1 MSRVVGLLSWYD
13 EAPSWLAA
21 TVASFAPYIDALVA
35 VDGPYAAF
43 PHNGRAKSSPEQVEA
58 IQRVADAVGIELI
71 IHQPSYP
78 WLGGEVEKRTQAFH
92 LCQSITDDQDW
103 IWVFDADEVL
113 TKAPSDFRLQLEDAP
128 SDAVAA
134 TLTQTRN
141 LDELG
146 DVAGAMSFQPDS
158 HHDLTMI
165 FRALDGL
172 RVMGRHD
179 TYVAG
184 TDENPVYLWGPST
197 LPVVTPWRM
206 VGLEVEH
213 RTHRRAAV
221 RKAQSAE
228 YYRTRDALGLERLG
242 VRVMETEDGSIKA
255 VR

>member
-21 TVASFAPYIDALVA
+21 CVASFAPHIDALVA

-43 PHNGRAKSSPEQVEA
+43 PHNGKAKSSPEQAEA
-58 IQRVADAVGIELI
+58 IQRVCDAVGLELI
-71 IHQPSYP
+71 LHQPSFP
-78 WLGGEVEKRTQAFH
+78 WIGGEVEKRTQAFH
-92 LCQSITDDQDW
+92 LCQSITDEQDW

-113 TKAPSDFRLQLEDAP
+113 TSAPADFRTQMDDAP
-128 SDAVAA
+128 SDAVVA
-134 TLTQTRN
+134 TLIQPQD
-141 LDELG
+141 LDEPDGFAASLG
-146 DVAGAMSFQPDS
+146 IPNENR
-158 HHDLTMI
+158 HDLTMI

-172 RVMGRHD
+172 RVVGRHD

-184 TDENPVYLWGPST
+184 PDEKPVYLWGPST

-213 RTHRRAAV
+213 RTHRRAAN
-221 RKAQSAE
+221 RKAASAE
-228 YYRTRDALGLERLG
+228 YYRTRDLLGLERLG
-242 VRVMETEDGSIKA
+242 QRVMETEDGSMEA